1 MSMPLE
7 GIKVLDLTVYAFG
20 PQTAAYLAEMGAEV
34 IKIENPQTGEPIRW
48 IDAMREVPVGKFK
61 AYFEQTNRGL

>member
-34 IKIENPQTGEPIRW
+34 VKIENPP
-48 IDAMREVPVGKFK
+48 
-61 AYFEQTNRGL
+61 NR